1 MMIAATAPHYQIYQA
16 LFDASYPARSTARAL
31 APWLRQTMFWLPD
44 NCTVRKLTAMCE
56 AVALAGLTHER
67 PSFGIDA
74 IEVDGQKITVHEE
87 ATHVTPFAT
96 LLHFCKDTPNPGP
109 KVLLIA
115 PISGH
120 FATLL
125 TSTARTLLQHHDVY
139 ITDWHNIRDVP
150 LSAGTFGMDAFID
163 HLIGFIDWLGP
174 ETHLVSVC
182 QPTVGTLAAVAVMAA
197 AQSPNQPRSMTLMAG
212 PIDCRINP
220 SVVNKL
226 ATEKPIEWFEQN
238 LIGLVPL
245 RYKGALR
252 RVYPGY
258 MQISAFLSMNAE
270 RHMDSFRNMFSSRVS
285 GDHTKAESI
294 RDFYAE
300 YLAMMDM
307 SAEFYLET
315 VRFVFQEHALPQGKL
330 EYRGTRVN
338 PAAIRRTALFT
349 IEGEKDDIC
358 SIGQT
363 LSAHDL
369 CSKLAPYRKQHHLQ
383 PGAGHYGVFNGKRWE
398 RQIYPRV
405 RAFIHD
411 FDE

>member
-1 MMIAATAPHYQIYQA
+1 MTALAAPHYQMYQA
-16 LFDASYPARSTARAL
+16 LADAGYPARATARAL
-31 APWLRQTMFWLPD
+31 VPWLHQAMSWMPD
-44 NCTVRKLTAMCE
+44 NYAVRKATAICE
-56 AVALAGLTHER
+56 TVALAGLTHER
-67 PSFGIDA
+67 PRFGIEA
-74 IEVDGQKITVHEE
+74 IEVDGRKIAVRVE
-87 ATHVTPFAT
+87 AFATTPFAT
-96 LLHFCKDTPNPGP
+96 LLHFRKDMPNPGP
-109 KVLLIA
+109 KVLLVA

-125 TSTARTLLQHHDVY
+125 AGTARTLLQHHDVY

-150 LSAGTFGMDAFID
+150 LSAGVFDMDAFIG
-163 HLIGFIDWLGP
+163 HLIDFINTLGP

-197 AQSPNQPRSMTLMAG
+197 DQSPNQPRSMTLMAG

-226 ATEKPIEWFEQN
+226 ATEKPIEWFEEN

-258 MQISAFLSMNAE
+258 MQISAFMSMNAG
-270 RHMDSFRNMFSSRVS
+270 RHMDSFRNMFFSRVD
-285 GDHTKAESI
+285 GDHAKADNV
-294 RDFYAE
+294 RDFYEE

-315 VRFVFQEHALPQGKL
+315 VRRVFQEHALPLGNFT
-330 EYRGTRVN
+330 YRGQPVN
-338 PAAIRRTALFT
+338 PAAIRRTSIFT
-349 IEGEKDDIC
+349 VEGEKDDIC

>member
-1 MMIAATAPHYQIYQA
+1 MTALAAPHYQMYQA
-16 LFDASYPARSTARAL
+16 FSDAGYPARTTARAL
-31 APWLRQTMFWLPD
+31 IPWLHQAMSWMPD
-44 NCTVRKLTAMCE
+44 NYAVRKAAAICE

-67 PSFGIDA
+67 PSFGIEA
-74 IEVDGQKITVHEE
+74 IEVDGRKIAVREE
-87 ATHVTPFAT
+87 AFATTPFAT
-96 LLHFCKDTPNPGP
+96 LLHFRKDMPNPGP
-109 KVLLIA
+109 KVLLVA

-125 TSTARTLLQHHDVY
+125 AGTARTLLQHHDVY

-150 LSAGTFGMDAFID
+150 LSAGAFDMDAFID
-163 HLIGFIDWLGP
+163 HLIDFINKLGP

-226 ATEKPIEWFEQN
+226 ATEKPIEWFEEN

-245 RYKGALR
+245 RYKGASR

-258 MQISAFLSMNAE
+258 MQISAFMSMNAG
-270 RHMDSFRNMFSSRVS
+270 RHMDSFRNMFFSRVD
-285 GDHTKAESI
+285 GDHAKADSV

-315 VRFVFQEHALPQGKL
+315 VRRVFQEHALPLGKFT
-330 EYRGTRVN
+330 YRGQPVN
-338 PAAIRRTALFT
+338 PAAIRRTSLFT
-349 IEGEKDDIC
+349 IEGERDDIC

>member
-1 MMIAATAPHYQIYQA
+1 MTALAAPHYQMYQA
-16 LFDASYPARSTARAL
+16 FSDAGYPARATARAL
-31 APWLRQTMFWLPD
+31 IPWLHQAMSWMPD
-44 NCTVRKLTAMCE
+44 NYAVRKATAICE

-67 PSFGIDA
+67 PSFGIEA
-74 IEVDGQKITVHEE
+74 IEVDGRTIAVREE
-87 ATHVTPFAT
+87 AVATTPFAT
-96 LLHFCKDTPNPGP
+96 LLHFRKDMPNPGP
-109 KVLLIA
+109 KVLLVA

-125 TSTARTLLQHHDVY
+125 AGTARTLLQHHDVY

-150 LSAGTFGMDAFID
+150 LSAGAFDMDAFID
-163 HLIGFIDWLGP
+163 HLIDFINTLGP

-226 ATEKPIEWFEQN
+226 ATEKPIEWFEEN

-258 MQISAFLSMNAE
+258 MQISAFMSMNAG
-270 RHMDSFRNMFSSRVS
+270 RHMDSFRNMFFSRVD
-285 GDHTKAESI
+285 GDHAKADSV

-315 VRFVFQEHALPQGKL
+315 VRRVFQEHALPLGNFT
-330 EYRGTRVN
+330 YRGQPVN
-338 PAAIRRTALFT
+338 PAAIRRTSIFT
-349 IEGEKDDIC
+349 VEGEKDDIC

-369 CSKLAPYRKQHHLQ
+369 CS
-383 PGAGHYGVFNGKRWE
+383 
-398 RQIYPRV
+398 
-405 RAFIHD
+405 
-411 FDE
+411 